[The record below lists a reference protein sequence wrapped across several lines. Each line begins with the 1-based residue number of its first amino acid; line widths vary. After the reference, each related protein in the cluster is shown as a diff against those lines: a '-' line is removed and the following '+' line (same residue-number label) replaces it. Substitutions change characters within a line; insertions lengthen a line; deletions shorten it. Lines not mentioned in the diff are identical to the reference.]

1 MKIEK
6 LRLAIDELD
15 QKMLNLLANRTA
27 LAKEIGKIK
36 HSSGQQIYAPQREK
50 NIIAN
55 MIKKSRG
62 KIAPAVVES
71 VFREIIHACRAME
84 DKIKVAYFG
93 PEATFTH
100 QAAIKNF
107 GVGAQYMPKKYINEV
122 FMEVEKGLADYGV
135 VPIENS
141 TEGMVNHT
149 LDMFLGSDLQICSE
163 ISLKIEE
170 CLLCKTGKK
179 SDIKKIYSHPQPL
192 GQCKNWLQSNMPNV
206 QLIEMS
212 STAEAAKAALRDRS
226 AGAIGS
232 DAAAAIYGL
241 KICQRGI
248 EDGKENITRFL
259 VIGKKS
265 VGPSRYDKTSIML
278 SVKDRVGALYDILLP
293 FKKYKINLTKIE
305 SRPTKKKA
313 WEYIFF
319 IDFIGHI
326 SEPNIAKALKEIEAN
341 CGFIKVL
348 GSYPRAD

>member
-6 LRLAIDELD
+6 LRSAIDVLD
-15 QKMLNLLANRTA
+15 QKLLNLLADRTA

-36 HSSGQQIYAPQREK
+36 HSSGHQIYAPQRER
-50 NIIAN
+50 NIIIN
-55 MIKKSRG
+55 MINKSRG
-62 KIAPAVVES
+62 KLAPAVVES

-107 GVGAQYMPKKYINEV
+107 GIGAQYMPKKYINEV
-122 FMEVEKGLADYGV
+122 FMEVEKGRADYGV

-141 TEGMVNHT
+141 TEGMVSHT
-149 LDMFLGSDLQICSE
+149 LDMFLESDARICAE
-163 ISLKIEE
+163 ISLQVEE
-170 CLLCKTGKK
+170 CLLCLTGKK

-192 GQCKNWLQSNMPNV
+192 GQCKNWLQANMPNV
-206 QLIEMS
+206 GLIELS
-212 STAEAAKAALRDRS
+212 STAEAAKAASLDKN
-226 AGAIGS
+226 AGAIAS
-232 DAAAAIYGL
+232 EAAALLYGL
-241 KICQRGI
+241 QLCQKGI

-259 VIGKKS
+259 VIGKNS
-265 VGPSRYDKTSIML
+265 IDRSGYDKTSIML
-278 SVKDRVGALYDILLP
+278 SIKDRVGALYDILLS

-305 SRPTKKKA
+305 SRPTRKKA

-326 SEPNIAKALKEIEAN
+326 SDPNIAKALKEIEAN
-341 CGFIKVL
+341 CGFVKVL